1 MTDRTRL
8 QDKPRPGLQRWAIFC
23 ALIALLLALVLARGL
38 WLPLVARALIVDQP
52 PNHADAI
59 LVLGGGDGSRQDRA
73 IELYQQGYAPL
84 LISSGES
91 PLLPDYDESYAAL
104 GANYMVA
111 RGIPREAILLLEET
125 TSTQE
130 EAAQSLQLAREQG
143 FTSLLVVT
151 DQYHTRRAW
160 MAFRR
165 AYRGSGLQTTMV
177 AATSQ
182 WFDVAHW
189 WQSER
194 SLIAVIEEYEK
205 FVYYLLRG
213 YIP

>member
-1 MTDRTRL
+1 MTESSTRRGPFRAAVPL
-8 QDKPRPGLQRWAIFC
+8 
-23 ALIALLLALVLARGL
+23 ALVILVLALVLAREL
-38 WLPLVARALIVDQP
+38 WLPLLARVLIVDQP
-52 PNHADAI
+52 PSHADAI

-91 PLLPDYDESYAAL
+91 PLLPDFDASFAVL
-104 GANYMVA
+104 GADYMVA
-111 RGIPREAILLLEET
+111 RGVPREAILLMEQT

-143 FTSLLVVT
+143 LTSLLVVT
-151 DQYHTRRAW
+151 DHYHTRRSW
-160 MAFRR
+160 LTFRR
-165 AYRGSGLQTTMV
+165 AYRDSGIAVSMA
-177 AATSQ
+177 AATPQ
-182 WFDVAHW
+182 WFDAAHW

-194 SLIAVIEEYEK
+194 SLLAVIEEYEK
-205 FVYYLLRG
+205 LVYYLLRG